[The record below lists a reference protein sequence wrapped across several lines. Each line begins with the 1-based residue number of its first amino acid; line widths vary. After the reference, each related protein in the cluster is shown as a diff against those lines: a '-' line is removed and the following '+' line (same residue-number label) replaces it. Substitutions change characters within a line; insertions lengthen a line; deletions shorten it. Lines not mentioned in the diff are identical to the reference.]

1 MRYLIFGTGDYYNR
15 YKKWFDQQ
23 EVVALLDNSEQK
35 QYTHIDGIEVL
46 PPVEGI
52 RLDYDVVVILSFHIK
67 TMKQQLIALGVDE
80 KCIYHFYDLHQLLAE
95 HVVKRPIQSFNNA
108 ETIVKDENLLKMKI
122 LLMSNDLTLGGP
134 AIALFHAAVVLKKY
148 GYEVVYA
155 SMIDGPLREKIFE
168 KDIPI
173 IIDENLQIATMKE
186 TKWVDSFSLIICNTL
201 NYHVF
206 LSDRDT
212 AVSVIW
218 WLHDARFF
226 YDGVKREVISKIKL
240 DNLSVVSV
248 GLVPE
253 MAIKEFLPEVHC
265 GKLLY
270 GVADST
276 ANITE
281 FKPSGLVSPKGKLSD
296 SVKMRFIT
304 IGFLEERKGQDI
316 LLHAIK
322 RLPDHIRNRCEFY
335 IVGYDET
342 MFGEEIRRR
351 SADISEIIFTGSVD
365 RVKIH
370 ELLYC
375 SDVLI
380 CPSRQD
386 PMPTVVAEAM
396 MHSIPCIVSD
406 AAGTAAYIHEGEDG
420 FIIPTENVLILAEKI
435 EWCVTNSGRLASIG
449 QKARKLYEN
458 YFSMETFENDFIR
471 VVDEALINKNKWS
484 EVHRYE

>member
-15 YKKWFDQQ
+15 YKKWFDRQ

-35 QYTHIDGIEVL
+35 QYTRIDGIEVL
-46 PPVEGI
+46 PPGEGI
-52 RLDYDVVVILSFHIK
+52 GLDYDVVVILSFHIK
-67 TMKQQLIALGVDE
+67 TMKQQLVALGVDE
-80 KCIYHFYDLHQLLAE
+80 NCIYHFYDLHQLLAE
-95 HVVKRPIQSFNNA
+95 HIVKRPIQYYNNA
-108 ETIVKDENLLKMKI
+108 ENIVKDDIILKTKI

-134 AIALFHAAVVLKKY
+134 AIALFHAAIVLKKY

-155 SMIDGPLREKIFE
+155 SMTDGPLREKLFE
-168 KDIPI
+168 INIPI
-173 IIDENLQIATMKE
+173 IIDENLQIATMNE

-206 LSDRDT
+206 LSDRNT
-212 AVSVIW
+212 AVPVIW

-226 YDGVKREVISKIKL
+226 YDGVKREVMGKIKL
-240 DNLSVVSV
+240 DNLSAVSV
-248 GLVPE
+248 GVVPE
-253 MAIKEFLPEVHC
+253 MAIKEFLPKLQC

-276 ANITE
+276 DNVTE
-281 FKPSGLVSPKGKLSD
+281 FELSD
-296 SVKMRFIT
+296 CVSRQGRLPDSDKTRFIT

-322 RLPDHIRNRCEFY
+322 RLPVHIRNRCEFY

-342 MFGEEIRRR
+342 MFGEEIRRE

-370 ELLYC
+370 KLLNC

-420 FIIPTENVLILAEKI
+420 FIIPTENVLLLAEKI
-435 EWCVTNSGRLASIG
+435 EWCVTNNDRLAGMG
-449 QKARKLYEN
+449 QRARKLYEK
-458 YFSMETFENDFIR
+458 YFSMETFENDFLR
-471 VVDEALINKNKWS
+471 VVDEAFINKN
-484 EVHRYE
+484 